1 MALWEAAMKR
11 ELFVIAIIINFHY
24 VTLNTLRGN
33 VFEQLLKDWLESDGN
48 DNFERRS
55 GKTFHPLI
63 LILLHEKM
71 SQKRPILNYPRAD
84 PFAIFFL
91 R

>member
-1 MALWEAAMKR
+1 MAFAKAAMKR

-33 VFEQLLKDWLESDGN
+33 VFEQLLKHWLESDGD

-55 GKTFHPLI
+55 GKN
-63 LILLHEKM
+63 LHFT
-71 SQKRPILNYPRAD
+71 SLQFN
-84 PFAIFFL
+84 PFA
-91 R
+91 